1 MIIRVWGEVDGVEIP
16 LRPLKD
22 KPDYWYGYCDWSPN
36 LLHMELWAENDRGA
50 RGHFDGF
57 VKIQYIG
64 NAKTK
69 CRLVLYP
76 YVIRLMRDG
85 LPFADAGRSHRM
97 LESETFLCGEDRR
110 VSIAI
115 NSTDRHPFEIVNAR
129 WSLINGDTIEASG
142 YCEVHAIRS
151 DYTVLKAKIQP
162 MIANNV
168 YTLRFGYDVNDEH
181 LEQDV
186 TVRVK

>member
-1 MIIRVWGEVDGVEIP
+1 MSALISAILLGIACSFMIVTRDQQQEV
-16 LRPLKD
+16 
-22 KPDYWYGYCDWSPN
+22 
-36 LLHMELWAENDRGA
+36 
-50 RGHFDGF
+50 
-57 VKIQYIG
+57 
-64 NAKTK
+64 
-69 CRLVLYP
+69 
-76 YVIRLMRDG
+76 RDG

-115 NSTDRHPFEIVNAR
+115 NSTDRHPFEITNAL
-129 WSLINGDTIEASG
+129 WSLMNGDAIEASG
-142 YCEVHAIRS
+142 DCEVQAIRS
-151 DYTVLKAKIQP
+151 DYTVLKVKIQP

-168 YTLRFGYDVNDEH
+168 YTLRFSYDVNDEH

>member
-36 LLHMELWAENDRGA
+36 LLYMELWAENDRGA
-50 RGHFDGF
+50 RGYFDGF

-76 YVIRLMRDG
+76 YVIRLIQDG
-85 LPFADAGRSHRM
+85 LPFANAGRSHHM

-115 NSTDRHPFEIVNAR
+115 NSTDCHPFEVTNAL
-129 WSLINGDTIEASG
+129 WSLMNGDAIEASG
-142 YCEVHAIRS
+142 DCEVQAIRS

-168 YTLRFGYDVNDEH
+168 YTLRFSYDVNDEH